1 MAGLPMK
8 QALARRTGAAGRSLC
23 LAMLLLVPVASVQ
36 AADATVRADSP
47 QRYTVVEGDTLW
59 DIASRFLEEPWLWP
73 EVWQINPQIA
83 NPDLIYPGDIIELD
97 YVNGVPVLR
106 LARDEGTPE
115 LRTVRL
121 SPRVRRET
129 LLSPIPAISL
139 QQIRGHL
146 SGNSVVSEEQYAN
159 APYILAEADGRTLA
173 SSGDQV
179 HGRGAWTANI
189 AEYDIVRNGRT
200 LRDPDTGDELGIEA
214 IRIGTAMLSLTNGD
228 EGVLTVGSALQEI
241 RVGDRLIPSGPSE
254 LQESYLPQPPTSA
267 IDAAIVAIGS
277 GNEIGGAYDTLV
289 LNAGSQDGLAV
300 GHLLTIREPDTV
312 IQDTL
317 ARPGAWTKFKQ
328 IIGVDREDEA
338 VYPGD
343 NIGSVLIYR
352 VFDGTSMGLV
362 LNSRDAL
369 RLNDRIVT
377 PY

>member
-1 MAGLPMK
+1 MAGSPMK
-8 QALARRTGAAGRSLC
+8 RERAQRSGSVGRSLW
-23 LAMLLLVPVASVQ
+23 LAILLLAPVAAGL
-36 AADATVRADSP
+36 AADATVRTDSP

-97 YVNGVPVLR
+97 YVDGVPVLR
-106 LARDEGTPE
+106 LARDDTPE

-121 SPRVRRET
+121 SPQVRREP

-146 SGNSVVSEEQYAN
+146 SGNSVVSEAQYAN
-159 APYILAEADGRTLA
+159 APYILAEGDGRTLA

-179 HGRGAWTANI
+179 HARGVWAAGV
-189 AEYDIVRNGRT
+189 ASYDIVRNGRT
-200 LRDPDTGDELGIEA
+200 LRDPDTGTDLGIEA
-214 IRIGTAMLSLTNGD
+214 IRVGTATLRLGNGD
-228 EGVLTVGSALQEI
+228 EGILIVGDALQEI
-241 RVGDRLIPSGPSE
+241 RVGDRLIPSLPSE
-254 LQESYLPQPPTSA
+254 LQENYLPRPPASA
-267 IDAAIVAIGS
+267 IDAAIVSIGS
-277 GNEIGGAYDTLV
+277 GNDIGGTYDTLV
-289 LNAGSQDGLAV
+289 LNAGRQDGLEV

-312 IQDTL
+312 IQDRL
-317 ARPGAWTKFKQ
+317 AQVGAWTKFKQ
-328 IIGVDREDEA
+328 MLGVDREDEA

-352 VFDGTSMGLV
+352 VFDNTSMGLV
-362 LNSRDAL
+362 LTSRDAL

-377 PY
+377 P